1 MNRSV
6 KNPTPEMLQDN
17 LVLVRRVLATHLR
30 KPVQHIVGGCD
41 LEALLPHLTA
51 EEVLK
56 ILDIKDDR
64 HELRLDIYKTNPF
77 A

>member
-17 LVLVRRVLATHLR
+17 LVLVRRMLATHPR

-51 EEVLK
+51 EDVLK
-56 ILDIKDDR
+56 ILDIKDGQFEDR
-64 HELRLDIYKTNPF
+64 MSIYRMDPF